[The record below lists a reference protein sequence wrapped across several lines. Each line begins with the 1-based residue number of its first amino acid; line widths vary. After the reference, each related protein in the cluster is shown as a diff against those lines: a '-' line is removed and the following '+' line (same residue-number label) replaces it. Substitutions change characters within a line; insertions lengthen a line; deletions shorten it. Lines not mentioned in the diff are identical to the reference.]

1 MEGGGQGS
9 RFWSLREAP
18 LLQGGLSFAVETL
31 EKAGCLRPPAHSARR
46 LRGAWGPLHHA
57 RAPPRRLLAPS
68 WAASE
73 FSTGGVGRAFSG
85 QGSTV
90 GSVRSV
96 LAAPPGGQGQA
107 PGLLLQQVEVK
118 TLAVCHS
125 WPEEGE
131 EGRPEWFKRGSF
143 TPLCPF
149 WLSFCFS

>member
-96 LAAPPGGQGQA
+96 LAAPPRGQGQV
-107 PGLLLQQVEVK
+107 P
-118 TLAVCHS
+118 
-125 WPEEGE
+125 WPAIAA
-131 EGRPEWFKRGSF
+131 GRS
-143 TPLCPF
+143 
-149 WLSFCFS
+149 